1 MQNIGSVIGI
11 TGCCSR
17 EWIAAMTRSLIQK
30 YNVPGPRYT
39 SYPTVPYWETKPFSL
54 ELWEQ
59 SLKRSF
65 DESNSSEGISLYIHL
80 PFCESLCTFCGC
92 HKRVTKKHEMEQ
104 PYIQAVLKEWDLYC
118 QLLATTPKI
127 KEIHLGGGTPT
138 FFSVEHLQQLIQ
150 GILAKAEVA
159 TEHEF
164 SFEGHPNNT
173 TREHLQALYDLGFR
187 RVSYGVQ
194 DYNETVQKAIHR
206 IQPFEHVQRVTEWA
220 REIGYT
226 SISHDLVFGLPFQNL
241 EDVLNTIDQTKSLMP
256 DRLAFYS
263 YAHVPWIKG
272 NGQRG
277 FKDADVPKDELK
289 RQCYEEGKKQLLAH
303 GYHEIGMDH
312 FALEKDG
319 MYQSFK
325 QGTLHRN
332 FMGYTASK
340 TQVMIGLGISSISDS
355 WYSFA
360 QNEKKLEDYYARLE
374 LNEIPVVKGHVL
386 SAEDLIIR
394 KHILNLMCT
403 FNTSWQSEAMQ
414 FPELPEVLLQLAEM
428 QQDQL
433 LQIDEQGITVTEQGK
448 PFVRNICMAFDL
460 RLKRRVPENR
470 IFSMTI

>member
-1 MQNIGSVIGI
+1 
-11 TGCCSR
+11 
-17 EWIAAMTRSLIQK
+17 
-30 YNVPGPRYT
+30 
-39 SYPTVPYWETKPFSL
+39 
-54 ELWEQ
+54 
-59 SLKRSF
+59 
-65 DESNSSEGISLYIHL
+65 
-80 PFCESLCTFCGC
+80 
-92 HKRVTKKHEMEQ
+92 
-104 PYIQAVLKEWDLYC
+104 VLKEWDLYC
-118 QLLATTPKI
+118 QLLVTKPKI

-159 TEHEF
+159 AEHEF

-206 IQPFEHVQRVTEWA
+206 MQPFEHVQRVTEWA

-226 SISHDLVFGLPFQNL
+226 SISHDLVFGLPFQSL
-241 EDVLNTIDQTKSLMP
+241 QDVLNTIDQTNRLRP

-277 FKDADVPKDELK
+277 FKDADVPKDEIK
-289 RQCYEEGKKQLLAH
+289 RQCYEEGKNKLLAQ

-312 FALEKDG
+312 FALEKDS
-319 MYQSFK
+319 MCQSFK

-374 LNEIPVVKGHVL
+374 QNEIPVVKGHVL
-386 SAEDLIIR
+386 STEDLMIR

-403 FNTSWQSEAMQ
+403 FTTSWASKEMQ
-414 FPELPEVLLQLAEM
+414 FPELPEVLRQLAEM

-460 RLKRRVPENR
+460 RLKRRIPENR